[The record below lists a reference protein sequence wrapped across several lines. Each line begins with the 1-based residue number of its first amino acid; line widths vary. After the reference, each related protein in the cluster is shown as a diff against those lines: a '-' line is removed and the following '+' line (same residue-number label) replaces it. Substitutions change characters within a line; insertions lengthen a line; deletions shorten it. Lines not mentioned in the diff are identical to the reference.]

1 MSHHR
6 ETWKVRIVRSIL
18 LATALLG
25 CAASPNYYSATFN
38 RPDGL
43 GPGDPVRHG
52 GTQIGSVTTIS
63 PPGSGDAQV
72 SVQIDHEYASL
83 VYVDSILIL
92 QGAGAA
98 PSLEL
103 FTPSTE
109 GSRAT
114 DGAQLYGASND
125 NQTQML
131 TTILGPAAIGNS
143 YAQFINRYAPGQATP
158 SPGASVLQN
167 QLIDIFRQTIAA
179 TSVLSSTSPAG
190 RAQMD
195 QFLEDAEAIERQL
208 DAHGQTAQ
216 ASQVRAQIAQMN
228 AAAAAAGASPNALT
242 IPRAAPTP

>member
-1 MSHHR
+1 MSRHR
-6 ETWKVRIVRSIL
+6 GTWKVRIVRSLL
-18 LATALLG
+18 LAAALMG

-63 PPGSGDAQV
+63 TAGSGGAQV
-72 SVQIDHEYASL
+72 SIQIDHEFASL

-109 GSRAT
+109 SSKAA
-114 DGAQLYGASND
+114 DGARLYGASND

-131 TTILGPAAIGNS
+131 TTILGPEAVGNR
-143 YAQFINRYAPGQATP
+143 YAQFINRYAPVQAAP

-167 QLIDIFRQTIAA
+167 QLMDIFRQTLTMTTA
-179 TSVLSSTSPAG
+179 LSTSTQAG

-195 QFLEDAEAIERQL
+195 QFREDVDAVARQL

-216 ASQVRAQIAQMN
+216 ASQLRAEIAQMN
-228 AAAAAAGASPNALT
+228 AGAATPGASPNALN
-242 IPRAAPTP
+242 IPKAAPTP

>member
-1 MSHHR
+1 MSRHR
-6 ETWKVRIVRSIL
+6 GAWKVRIVRSLL
-18 LATALLG
+18 LAAALMG

-63 PPGSGDAQV
+63 AAGSGGAQV
-72 SVQIDHEYASL
+72 SIQIDHEYASL

-109 GSRAT
+109 GSKAA

-131 TTILGPAAIGNS
+131 TTILGPEAIGNR
-143 YAQFINRYAPGQATP
+143 YAQFINRYAPAQAAP
-158 SPGASVLQN
+158 SPGGSVLQN
-167 QLIDIFRQTIAA
+167 QLMDIFRQTLTM
-179 TSVLSSTSPAG
+179 TSALSTSTQAG

-195 QFLEDAEAIERQL
+195 QFREDADAVARQL

-216 ASQVRAQIAQMN
+216 ASQLRAEVAQMYPG
-228 AAAAAAGASPNALT
+228 AATPGASPSALT
-242 IPRAAPTP
+242 IPKAAPTP

>member
-1 MSHHR
+1 MSRHR
-6 ETWKVRIVRSIL
+6 GAWNLRIVRSLL
-18 LATALLG
+18 LAAALMG

-38 RPDGL
+38 QPDGL

-52 GTQIGSVTTIS
+52 GTQIGSVTNIS
-63 PPGSGDAQV
+63 AAGSGGAQV
-72 SVQIDHEYASL
+72 SVQINHEYASL
-83 VYVDSILIL
+83 VYLDSILIL
-92 QGAGAA
+92 QGAGAT

-109 GSRAT
+109 SSKAA

-131 TTILGPAAIGNS
+131 TTILGPEAIGNS
-143 YAQFINRYAPGQATP
+143 YAQFINRYTPGQAAP

-167 QLIDIFRQTIAA
+167 QLMDIFRQTIAA
-179 TSVLSSTSPAG
+179 TSVLSTSTQAG

-195 QFLEDAEAIERQL
+195 EFLEDADVVERQL

-216 ASQVRAQIAQMN
+216 AAQVRAQVAQMN

-242 IPRAAPTP
+242 IPKPAATP

>member
-6 ETWKVRIVRSIL
+6 GAWNVRIVRSLL
-18 LATALLG
+18 LAAALMG
-25 CAASPNYYSATFN
+25 CAAASPNYYSATFN
-38 RPDGL
+38 QPDGL

-52 GTQIGSVTTIS
+52 STQIGSVTTIS
-63 PPGSGDAQV
+63 AAGSGGAQV
-72 SVQIDHEYASL
+72 SVQIDQEYASL

-92 QGAGAA
+92 QGAGAT

-103 FTPSTE
+103 FTPGTE
-109 GSRAT
+109 SSKAA

-131 TTILGPAAIGNS
+131 TTILGPEALGNR
-143 YAQFINRYAPGQATP
+143 YAQFINRYAPPQAAP

-167 QLIDIFRQTIAA
+167 QLMDIFRQTLTM
-179 TSVLSSTSPAG
+179 TSALSTSTQAG

-195 QFLEDAEAIERQL
+195 QFRDDADTVARQL

-216 ASQVRAQIAQMN
+216 ASQLRAEIAQMN
-228 AAAAAAGASPNALT
+228 APAAGASPYPPT
-242 IPRAAPTP
+242 IPKAAPTP

>member
-1 MSHHR
+1 MSGHR
-6 ETWKVRIVRSIL
+6 GEWNVRIVRSLL
-18 LATALLG
+18 LAAALMG
-25 CAASPNYYSATFN
+25 CAASPDSYSAAFSQ
-38 RPDGL
+38 PDGL

-63 PPGSGDAQV
+63 AAGSGGGQV
-72 SVQIDHEYASL
+72 SVQIDHEYASV
-83 VYVDSILIL
+83 VYADSILIL

-103 FTPSTE
+103 LSPNTLS
-109 GSRAT
+109 SKAA

-131 TTILGPAAIGNS
+131 TTILGPEAIGNS
-143 YAQFINRYAPGQATP
+143 YAQFINRYAPAQAAP

-167 QLIDIFRQTIAA
+167 QLMDIFRQTMTA
-179 TSVLSSTSPAG
+179 TSVLSTSTQAG

-195 QFLEDAEAIERQL
+195 QFREDADAVERQL

-216 ASQVRAQIAQMN
+216 ASQLRAQVAEMN

-242 IPRAAPTP
+242 LPKAAPTP

>member
-1 MSHHR
+1 MSRHR
-6 ETWKVRIVRSIL
+6 GAWKVRIVRSLL
-18 LATALLG
+18 LAAALMG

-52 GTQIGSVTTIS
+52 GTQVGSVTTIS
-63 PPGSGDAQV
+63 AAGSGGAQV
-72 SVQIDHEYASL
+72 SIQIDHEYASL

-109 GSRAT
+109 GSKAA

-131 TTILGPAAIGNS
+131 TTILGPEAIGNR
-143 YAQFINRYAPGQATP
+143 YAQFINRYAPAQAAP
-158 SPGASVLQN
+158 SPGGSVLQN
-167 QLIDIFRQTIAA
+167 QLMDIFRQTLTM
-179 TSVLSSTSPAG
+179 TSALSTSTQAG

-195 QFLEDAEAIERQL
+195 QFREDADAVARQL

-216 ASQVRAQIAQMN
+216 ASQLRAEVAQMYPG
-228 AAAAAAGASPNALT
+228 AATPGASPSALT
-242 IPRAAPTP
+242 IPKAAPTP

>member
-1 MSHHR
+1 MSAHSG
-6 ETWKVRIVRSIL
+6 ESNVRIVRSLL
-18 LATALLG
+18 LAAALMG
-25 CAASPNYYSATFN
+25 CAASPDFYNAAFSQ
-38 RPDGL
+38 PDGL

-63 PPGSGDAQV
+63 AAGSGGAQV
-72 SVQIDHEYASL
+72 SVQIDHEYTSV
-83 VYVDSILIL
+83 VYADSILIL

-103 FTPSTE
+103 FTPSTL
-109 GSRAT
+109 SSKAA

-131 TTILGPAAIGNS
+131 TTILGPEAIGNS
-143 YAQFINRYAPGQATP
+143 YAQFINRYAPAQAAP

-167 QLIDIFRQTIAA
+167 QLMDIFRQTITA
-179 TSVLSSTSPAG
+179 TSLLSTSTQAG
-190 RAQMD
+190 RTQMD
-195 QFLEDAEAIERQL
+195 QFREDADAVERQL

-216 ASQVRAQIAQMN
+216 ASQLRAQVAQMN

-242 IPRAAPTP
+242 IPKAAPTP

>member
-1 MSHHR
+1 MSRHR
-6 ETWKVRIVRSIL
+6 GAWKVRIVRSLL
-18 LATALLG
+18 LAAALMG
-25 CAASPNYYSATFN
+25 CAASPNYYSAAFSP
-38 RPDGL
+38 PDGL

-52 GTQIGSVTTIS
+52 STQIGSVTTIS
-63 PPGSGDAQV
+63 AASGGTQV
-72 SVQIDHEYASL
+72 SVQIDHESASR

-92 QGAGAA
+92 QGAGAT

-109 GSRAT
+109 SSKAA

-125 NQTQML
+125 NQAQML
-131 TTILGPAAIGNS
+131 TTILGPEAIGNS
-143 YAQFINRYAPGQATP
+143 YAQFINRYAPPQAAP

-167 QLIDIFRQTIAA
+167 QLMDIFRQTIAA
-179 TSVLSSTSPAG
+179 TSVLSTSTQAG

-195 QFLEDAEAIERQL
+195 EFLEDADVVERQL

-216 ASQVRAQIAQMN
+216 AAQVRAQVAQMN

-242 IPRAAPTP
+242 IPKPAATP